1 MLRTFVSYLEHHNL
15 SSYLT
20 SFISVSSTTYPF
32 YSSQMNLISIS
43 FVLCSAP
50 AEFFFPSF
58 IVPVARNNHSYPF
71 SHSKLMYT
79 VSSPLIHSVVN
90 RSGSRYKIPLINI
103 LPGPKDPQICL
114 FKYNKQRKQCFC
126 MFVIN

>member
-1 MLRTFVSYLEHHNL
+1 MLRTFVSYLEHHTL

-32 YSSQMNLISIS
+32 YSSQMNSISIS
-43 FVLCSAP
+43 WVLCSAP
-50 AEFFFPSF
+50 AEFFPLFHCLSCQKQPFLSF
-58 IVPVARNNHSYPF
+58 F
-71 SHSKLMYT
+71 HSKLLYT
-79 VSSPLIHSVVN
+79 VSSPLTHSIVN

-103 LPGPKDPQICL
+103 FPSPKEPQICL

-126 MFVIN
+126 MFVTN